1 MKSFNLHITK
11 KNSVISCILLS
22 AAVMFVFSCQMSPP
36 ENSLVAQ
43 PKRGKALFQENCVEC
58 NGEDGRGIL
67 IDSVKTR
74 SADLTKIKRTRGV
87 REFPILEVA
96 NIIDG
101 RKMKEIHGDRV
112 MPVWGE
118 VMSEG
123 GQLTDDDI
131 KGKMAELIAYLMTI
145 QE

>member
-1 MKSFNLHITK
+1 MSRNKF
-11 KNSVISCILLS
+11 KNSIFIAICFLSFLFIYSCN
-22 AAVMFVFSCQMSPP
+22 MQPP

-43 PKRGKALFQENCVEC
+43 IDRGKALFKENCVTC
-58 NGEDGRGIL
+58 HGEDGTGIR
-67 IDSVKTR
+67 IDSLQMKAANLR
-74 SADLTKIKRTRGV
+74 RIKRARGV
-87 REFPILEVA
+87 KNFPVLEVA

-101 RKMKEIHGDRV
+101 RKVVDGHEDRV

-118 VMSEG
+118 QLNKDGE
-123 GQLTDDDI
+123 LTDADI

>member
-1 MKSFNLHITK
+1 M
-11 KNSVISCILLS
+11 
-22 AAVMFVFSCQMSPP
+22 QPP

-43 PKRGKALFQENCVEC
+43 IDRGKALFKENCVTC
-58 NGEDGRGIL
+58 HGEDGTGIR
-67 IDSVKTR
+67 IDSLQMKAANLR
-74 SADLTKIKRTRGV
+74 RIKRARGV
-87 REFPILEVA
+87 KNFPVLEVA

-101 RKMKEIHGDRV
+101 RKVVDGHEDRV

-118 VMSEG
+118 QLNKDGE
-123 GQLTDDDI
+123 LTDADI